1 MLSDLIAWKLSVAIA
16 SVALD
21 TDTNS
26 WIRYLSAMM
35 LLLCLV
41 I

>member
-1 MLSDLIAWKLSVAIA
+1 MLSDLIAWKPSVAIA
-16 SVALD
+16 SVVLD

-26 WIRYLSAMM
+26 WIRCLLM